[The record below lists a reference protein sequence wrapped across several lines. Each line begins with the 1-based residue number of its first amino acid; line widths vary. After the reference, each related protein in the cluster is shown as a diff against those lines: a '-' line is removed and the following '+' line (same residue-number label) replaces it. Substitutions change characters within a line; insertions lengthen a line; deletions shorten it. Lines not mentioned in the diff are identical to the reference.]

1 MDAPLP
7 SPAEWRDWA
16 GLPSNI
22 MCAILSRLPQADILR
37 EAGVGLAC
45 KSWRRAAV
53 EEDLLWRR
61 IDLAA
66 PEDADRDAPAGWKDM
81 AQAAVDR
88 SAGRCESYRGR
99 ADADFLIYLGDSAP
113 SLRSLH
119 GTSALYRGEGDLVTA
134 AIKKLPLLEQ
144 LVLSR
149 GIVKKEWL
157 VALLEHCPRLELL
170 DAGGCVALEL
180 IGKRLVERCESRIGK
195 GLRWPQRGDGVCPCC
210 AMRAQ
215 IYVDEHDE

>member
-1 MDAPLP
+1 
-7 SPAEWRDWA
+7 
-16 GLPSNI
+16 
-22 MCAILSRLPQADILR
+22 
-37 EAGVGLAC
+37 
-45 KSWRRAAV
+45 
-53 EEDLLWRR
+53 
-61 IDLAA
+61 
-66 PEDADRDAPAGWKDM
+66 M
-81 AQAAVDR
+81 ARAAVDR

-119 GTSALYRGEGDLVTA
+119 VTSSLYRGEGDLVTA

-144 LVLSR
+144 LALSR

-215 IYVDEHDE
+215 IYSLRSRKQGGKQDGEYRDGRDAIDRRGGTETRAYVVQMGSISPCEGTMAGWRYAERNG